1 MCVCVRVCARCT
13 KSPVMDSK
21 GDEPVTRELPASSAQ
36 ILYVALIL
44 ICLLLLV
51 QRFRSQLNIRGQ
63 RANPS
68 GQQTMG
74 SREPPVEKPNGD
86 KTAGTEGTD
95 QHTQQ
100 EVRHQL
106 MSSRGVAPLP
116 SARDILQ
123 PLSHCTPLPSS
134 GHLAEILSQERRAGG
149 PIRPLLTSSGSP
161 GPKED
166 EALPSPASELRSTR
180 RIDGGSPLGG
190 LEARELRSSS
200 REDTAPGLSE
210 PVKSSQSN
218 PTATTTPSSSSSSP
232 PSTTEPDRS
241 QSASAPAPAPAD
253 GRRSIVRVPSKR

>member
-1 MCVCVRVCARCT
+1 MRERERVCAHYT

-21 GDEPVTRELPASSAQ
+21 GDQSVTRELPVSSVQ
-36 ILYVALIL
+36 VLYVALSL

-63 RANPS
+63 RENPS
-68 GQQTMG
+68 GQQTMD

-86 KTAGTEGTD
+86 ETAGTEGTD

-100 EVRHQL
+100 EVQQQL

-161 GPKED
+161 RPKED
-166 EALPSPASELRSTR
+166 EALPSSASELRSTR
-180 RIDGGSPLGG
+180 RTAGGSPHRG
-190 LEARELRSSS
+190 LEARELRNPS
-200 REDTAPGLSE
+200 REDTASGLSE
-210 PVKSSQSN
+210 PVKKSQSN
-218 PTATTTPSSSSSSP
+218 PTITTTTPSSSSSP

-241 QSASAPAPAPAD
+241 QSASAPAPAD
-253 GRRSIVRVPSKR
+253 GRRSVVRVPSKR